1 MLRAVEAVADFVA
14 VGSCRWRFTI
24 LGAGFASA
32 GCGGVSPGALATVTA
47 VQEPGR
53 FGAIYLSSERPRA
66 ARFGEKDVRDGQVTN
81 GGFFV
86 VEPEALD
93 TIDGDSASWENE
105 LLARLIEQDQLAVY
119 RHHGYWQNMDTLR
132 DQAVLQEQWDSG
144 KPPWCVWNNE
154 PASR

>member
-1 MLRAVEAVADFVA
+1 V
-14 VGSCRWRFTI
+14 I
-24 LGAGFASA
+24 
-32 GCGGVSPGALATVTA
+32 
-47 VQEPGR
+47 
-53 FGAIYLSSERPRA
+53 
-66 ARFGEKDVRDGQVTN
+66 N

-93 TIDGDSASWENE
+93 MIEGDSTSWENE
-105 LLARLIEQDQLAVY
+105 LLARLIQQDQLAVY

-154 PASR
+154 PATSPKDLSKGAQPVMTAQAHI